1 MSKHDH
7 NSALFTPPEAA
18 AVLYPG
24 KVMHARLKPFG
35 HRFKYRVFTC
45 LFDLDALK
53 NADGLSRAFSLDR
66 FNLLSFYE
74 KDHLPVGDGR
84 SLRDYAS
91 TLAEDAGCARP
102 ARILLLAYPRIL
114 GFVFNPIANYFC
126 YDDNGDLAAVI
137 YEVRNTFGER
147 HSYVCK
153 VEDGQLN
160 DAGLRQERN
169 KVFYVSPFMDM
180 KLRYHFRVLPPC
192 DEVKIRIFET
202 DGPDPILSA
211 TFYGTAKP
219 FNTANLMGQVARLPL
234 MTLKVVAGIHW
245 EALKL
250 WIKGAKYRSRG
261 KPPAPVS
268 YQDTA
273 TGPAE

>member
-1 MSKHDH
+1 MSTQDQH
-7 NSALFTPPEAA
+7 NPIFAPPAAA

-24 KVMHARLKPFG
+24 KVMHTRLKPFG
-35 HRFKYRVFTC
+35 HRFKYRVFSC
-45 LFDLDALK
+45 LFDLDALECASK
-53 NADGLSRAFSLDR
+53 LSRIFSLNR
-66 FNLLSFYE
+66 FNFLSFYE
-74 KDHLPVGDGR
+74 KDHLPKNDDR
-84 SLRDYAS
+84 SLLTYAS
-91 TLAEDAGCARP
+91 NLAEDAGCKTP
-102 ARILLLAYPRIL
+102 KRILLLAYPRIF

-126 YDDNGDLAAVI
+126 YDENDDLTAVV

-147 HSYVCK
+147 HTYVCK
-153 VEDGQLN
+153 VEDGQLTA
-160 DAGLRQERN
+160 AGLRQERN

-180 KLRYHFRVLPPC
+180 EMRYHFRVLPPC

-202 DGPDPILSA
+202 EGPDPILSA
-211 TFYGTAKP
+211 TFNGSAKP
-219 FNTANLMGQVARLPL
+219 FNTANLLGQIARLPF

-250 WIKGAKYRSRG
+250 WIKGAKFHSRG

-273 TGPAE
+273 SGPAE

>member
-1 MSKHDH
+1 MSSSDRH
-7 NSALFTPPEAA
+7 SSLFAPPQAA

-45 LFDLDALK
+45 LLDLDALK
-53 NADGLSRAFSLDR
+53 DAAKMTRIFSLNR

-74 KDHLPVGDGR
+74 KDHLPDGEET

-91 TLAEDAGCARP
+91 RLAQEAGCAP
-102 ARILLLAYPRIL
+102 PNRILLLAYPRIF

-126 YDDNGDLAAVI
+126 YDEHNNLTAVI

-147 HSYVCK
+147 HSYVCR
-153 VEDGQLN
+153 VEDGQLTA
-160 DAGLRQERN
+160 AGLRQERN
-169 KVFYVSPFMDM
+169 KIFYVSPFMDM
-180 KLRYHFRVLPPC
+180 KMRYHFRVLPPC

-202 DGPDPILSA
+202 EGPDPILSA
-211 TFYGTAKP
+211 TFFGTATP
-219 FNTANLMGQVARLPL
+219 FNTANLLGQIARLPF

-250 WIKGAKYRSRG
+250 WIKGAKFHSRG

-268 YQDTA
+268 YKDTA

>member
-1 MSKHDH
+1 MSTRDQQVPDF
-7 NSALFTPPEAA
+7 APPQAA

-45 LFDLDALK
+45 LFDLDAIKTASKLP
-53 NADGLSRAFSLDR
+53 RIFSLNR
-66 FNLLSFYE
+66 LNFLSFYE
-74 KDHLPVGDGR
+74 KDHLPKDDER

-91 TLAEDAGCARP
+91 SLAEDANCERP
-102 ARILLLAYPRIL
+102 ARILLLAYPRIF

-126 YDDNGDLAAVI
+126 YDENDNLTAVI

-153 VEDGQLN
+153 VEDGQLTES
-160 DAGLRQERN
+160 GLRQERN
-169 KVFYVSPFMDM
+169 KIFYVSPFMDM
-180 KLRYHFRVLPPC
+180 KMRYHFRVLPPG

-202 DGPDPILSA
+202 DGTDPILSA
-211 TFYGTAKP
+211 TFNGNAKR
-219 FNTANLMGQVARLPL
+219 FNTPNLLGQVARLPF

-245 EALKL
+245 EAMKI
-250 WIKGAKYRSRG
+250 WIKGAKFYRRG

-268 YQDTA
+268 YRDTA
-273 TGPAE
+273 SGPAE

>member
-1 MSKHDH
+1 MNKHEQ
-7 NSALFTPPEAA
+7 NPSFFAPPTAA

-45 LFDLDALK
+45 LFDLDALNVATK
-53 NADGLSRAFSLDR
+53 LSGIFSLNR
-66 FNLLSFYE
+66 INLLSFYE
-74 KDHLPVGDGR
+74 KDHLPVDDER

-91 TLAEDAGCARP
+91 NLAEDAGCERP
-102 ARILLLAYPRIL
+102 SRILLLAYPRIF

-126 YDDNGDLAAVI
+126 YAGNGSLTAVI

-153 VEDGQLN
+153 VEDGQLT

-169 KVFYVSPFMDM
+169 KIFYVSPFMDM
-180 KLRYHFRVLPPC
+180 EMRYHFRVLPPC
-192 DEVKIRIFET
+192 DEVKVRIFET
-202 DGPDPILSA
+202 EGPDPILSA
-211 TFYGTAKP
+211 TFYGKAKT
-219 FNTANLMGQVARLPL
+219 FNTANLAGQIARLPF

-250 WIKGAKYRSRG
+250 WAKGAKFHSRG